1 MTEETIRI
9 LIQEAIFEYGVVY
22 TTIIIL
28 VILSL
33 FGFIYYH
40 LKKKFHHDIE
50 RLKTNNDKVN
60 YISKTQF
67 DIEFQIY
74 QELYK
79 QIFRLAHEMIY
90 TATKYKRYNKL
101 HKKFKILLNYIKM
114 KAPFI
119 NKDMYE
125 SFNIFIKAIQD
136 TLSIRLKLEWEE
148 EISKLK
154 KAKKVTKE
162 ELTLEEN
169 YLNETVSLNKNL
181 ETLTDK
187 LRDYLNSLR
196 VYQ

>member
-22 TTIIIL
+22 TTIAVL

-40 LKKKFHHDIE
+40 LKKKFHHNIE
-50 RLKTNNDKVN
+50 CLKTNNDKVN

-79 QIFRLAHEMIY
+79 QIFSLAHEMIY
-90 TATKYKRYNKL
+90 SATEYKCYDKL
-101 HKKFKILLNYIKM
+101 HKKFKILLNCIKM

-154 KAKKVTKE
+154 KVKKITKE
-162 ELTLEEN
+162 ELTLEKN
-169 YLNETVSLNKNL
+169 YLNETVSLNQNL
-181 ETLTDK
+181 EILTDK

-196 VYQ
+196 VY

>member
-1 MTEETIRI
+1 MREETIRI

-22 TTIIIL
+22 TTIAVF
-28 VILSL
+28 VILGL
-33 FGFIYYH
+33 FGLIYYY
-40 LKKKFHHDIE
+40 LNKKFHRDIE
-50 RLKTNNDKVN
+50 CLKIYNDKVN

-79 QIFRLAHEMIY
+79 QIFSLAHEMIY
-90 TATKYKRYNKL
+90 SATEYKCYNKL
-101 HKKFKILLNYIKM
+101 HKKFKILLNSIKM

-162 ELTLEEN
+162 ELILEEN
-169 YLNETVSLNKNL
+169 YLNETVLLNQNL
-181 ETLTDK
+181 EILTDK
-187 LRDYLNSLR
+187 LRDYLTSLR
-196 VYQ
+196 IYS